1 MANVRIL
8 IVDPDVNY
16 RTDLKKQLQRAG
28 LDVIGEADY
37 GSDALTLASDR
48 KPDAVAIAWQDPT
61 IRAEQTME
69 SIGQILPSSP
79 LLVYS
84 SIAELSAARRAMQA
98 GAHDFLAK
106 PVETKELLGSLN
118 KAFSLIE
125 RRRLGEGGDQA
136 GLSKGIVISLFG
148 AKGGIGKTTL
158 ATNLA
163 VALSQLRRDSVALMD
178 IDTRFGDVAIVL
190 DLQPERNISDAIH
203 DIDEIDRTN
212 VKSYLTPHSSGI
224 SVLAAPSRPA
234 DWRQVQS
241 THVER
246 IIRVL
251 EETHDFVVLD
261 TPGFFTELVGTAL
274 DMSDLVLLITTLDV
288 SSIKDCAMALDMLQA
303 ADFPMDRVKLVINH
317 PTDVHRVDIKQ
328 VTEVTGLD
336 VFWTIPFDKQI
347 VRGGQ
352 VGMPMVMTKP
362 KARGARAMID
372 LAMAISGGRR
382 DRRLFGRGGSEM
394 PVTKR
399 EVVVVA
405 PEPVAATE
413 GGGE

>member
-1 MANVRIL
+1 
-8 IVDPDVNY
+8 
-16 RTDLKKQLQRAG
+16 
-28 LDVIGEADY
+28 
-37 GSDALTLASDR
+37 
-48 KPDAVAIAWQDPT
+48 
-61 IRAEQTME
+61 
-69 SIGQILPSSP
+69 
-79 LLVYS
+79 VYS
-84 SIAELSAARRAMQA
+84 SIAELSAARRAMQV
-98 GAHDFLAK
+98 GAHDFLSK
-106 PVETKELLGSLN
+106 PVETKEFLGSLN

-125 RRRLGEGGDQA
+125 RRHLGEGGDQG
-136 GLSKGIVISLFG
+136 GLTKGIVISLFG

-163 VALSQLRRDSVALMD
+163 VAFAQLRRDSVALVD

-190 DLQPERNISDAIH
+190 DLQPEKNISEAVH

-212 VKSYLTPHSSGI
+212 IKSYLTPHSSGI
-224 SVLAAPSRPA
+224 AVLAAPSRPSE
-234 DWRQVQS
+234 WRQVQV

-246 IIRVL
+246 LIRVL

-274 DMSDLVLLITTLDV
+274 DMSDLVLLMTTLDV

-317 PTDVHRVDIKQ
+317 PTDVHKVDIKQ
-328 VTEVTGLD
+328 VQEVTGLD

-362 KARGARAMID
+362 NARGARAMID

-382 DRRLFGRGGSEM
+382 DRRLFGRGSAEV

-399 EVVVVA
+399 EPLVA
-405 PEPVAATE
+405 AASEAVPATE